1 MSNFL
6 ADCTMDEGLDYIFG
20 RMGATYGAA
29 FMRHWDGIAPELVRD
44 VWKDDI
50 GVYLTSKE
58 SMDYALKRMNANFP
72 PSSIA
77 FRDLCIGGPPM
88 KRAPVI
94 MIEKQLTEAEKQKVA
109 RDKADAMQKLQ
120 ALRKSFG
127 QG

>member
-58 SMDYALKRMNANFP
+58 SMDFALKRMNANFP

-77 FRDLCIGGPPM
+77 FRDLCLSGPPM
-88 KRAPVI
+88 KRKPVV
-94 MIEKQLTEAEKQKVA
+94 MIENTMTEQQKLKLA
-109 RDKADAMQKLQ
+109 QDKAKAMEALK
-120 ALRKSFG
+120 ALRASFG
-127 QG
+127 